1 MEQQKKGYSND
12 LFSQKPNFGN
22 FNIPINNLKT
32 PSPSNAP
39 AQNESIGAKILG
51 SIGGGVSSGI
61 GGLGK
66 IIGSNGIGQSVGG
79 FINASNASSANQKK
93 MGMADAG
100 VDAVANAA
108 SAFGPIGA
116 AVGAGLK
123 LVNSIGGSFV
133 KSPESIKDFGINED
147 VSSGY
152 SGVTSE
158 AQDTQSDIDAF
169 KQSGLAGK
177 LFGKNSISNMAKIS
191 TGKQFAASQI
201 SNEQNKIKGAAA
213 NSMDLL
219 AQNTT
224 NKLNRNNPGL
234 AILSKK
240 GGSIPKFSKGGS
252 IIVSGSLHAR
262 KHDLDKSKGLL
273 KDVNISD
280 KGVPVILMDK
290 NGGEMVAEFEREELI
305 LRKDIIKEICDLRD
319 EYKEEDSEEKKND
332 ILEKI
337 GKILTKEILSKTKD
351 KDNLI
356 DNIE

>member
-1 MEQQKKGYSND
+1 MEQQKKIMNI
-12 LFSQKPNFGN
+12 QPPKFGD
-22 FNIPINNLKT
+22 FKIPINNLRT
-32 PSPSNAP
+32 PAPSNAP
-39 AQNESIGAKILG
+39 AQNNSIGSKILG
-51 SIGGGVSSGI
+51 SIGGVVSSGI
-61 GGLGK
+61 GGLSK
-66 IIGSNGIGQSVGG
+66 VLGSNGIMQSVGG
-79 FINASNASSANQKK
+79 ILNASNASSSNQRK

-123 LVNSIGGSFV
+123 LVNSIGGGFV

-169 KQSGLAGK
+169 KKAGLAGK
-177 LFGKNSISNMAKIS
+177 LFGKGSISNAAKLS

-201 SNEQNKIKGAAA
+201 SNEQNKIKSAAA

-240 GGSIPKFSKGGS
+240 GGLVPKFSKGGS
-252 IIVSGSLHAR
+252 IIISGSLHAR

-273 KDVNISD
+273 KDVTITE

-290 NGGEMVAEFEREELI
+290 NGGEMVAEFEKEELV
-305 LRKDIIKEICDLRD
+305 LRKEIIKEICDIRD
-319 EYKEEDSEEKKND
+319 EIKEEDSQEKKD
-332 ILEKI
+332 ELLEKV

-351 KDNLI
+351 KDGLI